1 MATPG
6 NAGAAFDNANSVNAG
21 GTDYSIANGTLV
33 YSGSQPYALK
43 NGQYYAVQN
52 GQIAN
57 QATPLAVNPG
67 EPTGS
72 GAQIMAGSPG
82 GPVAATSTKSTP
94 IDYSQLLPSAQSYE
108 SFAPMSYQQFGSVP
122 YVQASTVNPA
132 SVAQTPGMQ
141 AATVNPNSIPGANAA
156 TVNPNSLPTAQAAS
170 VDTGALPGALQSYE
184 QSVRSAMAPQFAQ
197 QNDALTANLASRGIF
212 NSSAGQQLQNN
223 LSVQQ
228 DASLSSAYEPLISQ
242 FAGAYTA
249 GNQQNASQQQATNLA
264 NYSGQI
270 GQIGANQENTQAANM
285 ADYSG
290 LLSQIGA
297 NQENQQA
304 ANATNYAGTQ
314 SDNQLLAQLQQ
325 QAGLSNQAANNTA
338 NTQNADAYGA
348 ITASNRSAY
357 NNYLAQMMAYQNGPG
372 GTLPTMLDATINSY
386 NPSQYSN
393 LLSQGMTNA
402 GSAYTNAYNGGAA
415 GTANLSSTLGNLG
428 AQYAS
433 SLGSGNGG
441 GADMGNASFGEF

>member
-1 MATPG
+1 MGVPG
-6 NAGAAFDNANSVNAG
+6 NAGAAFDNANNVNVG
-21 GTDYSIANGTLV
+21 GTDYSIANGALV

-52 GQIAN
+52 GQLAG
-57 QATPLAVNPG
+57 QSTPLSVNPG
-67 EPTGS
+67 QATGS
-72 GAQIMAGSPG
+72 GTQIMAGSPG
-82 GPVAATSTKSTP
+82 GPVANTSTQSTP
-94 IDYSQLLPSAQSYE
+94 VDYSQLLPSAQSYE

-141 AATVNPNSIPGANAA
+141 AATVNPNSLPG
-156 TVNPNSLPTAQAAS
+156 AQAAS
-170 VDTGALPGALQSYE
+170 VDQSQLPGALQSYE
-184 QSVRSAMAPQFAQ
+184 QSVNTAMAPQFQQ
-197 QNDALTANLASRGIF
+197 QNDALTANLADRGIF

-223 LSVQQ
+223 LTGQQ

-242 FAGAYTA
+242 FAGAYNSNNQLNA
-249 GNQQNASQQQATNLA
+249 GNQ
-264 NYSGQI
+264 
-270 GQIGANQENTQAANM
+270 QAANM

-290 LLSQIGA
+290 LLNQIGA
-297 NQENQQA
+297 NQTNQQA

-314 SDNQLLAQLQQ
+314 SDNQLGAQLQQ

-348 ITASNRSAY
+348 ITAGNQSAY
-357 NNYLAQMMAYQNGPG
+357 NQYLQQLMGYQNGTQN
-372 GTLPTMLDATINSY
+372 TLLDATINSY

-428 AQYAS
+428 AQYGA

-441 GADMGNASFGEF
+441 GADMSNASFSDY